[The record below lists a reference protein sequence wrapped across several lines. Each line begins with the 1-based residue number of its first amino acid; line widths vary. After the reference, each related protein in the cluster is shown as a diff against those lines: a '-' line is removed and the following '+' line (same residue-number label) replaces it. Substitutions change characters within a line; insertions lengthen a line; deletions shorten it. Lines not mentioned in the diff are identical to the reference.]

1 MSVVEKPA
9 VATVKLG
16 NLEVTR
22 FIIGGNPFSG
32 FGHQDEKLDCEM
44 LSYYTAERIKQTYH
58 QAEKLGVTTC
68 IARTDKHI
76 VRLMREYWEEGG
88 TIQWIGQTAGE
99 LGPAP
104 VGARQAIDNGAKACF
119 VHGGVADHLYH
130 QGDMS
135 ELKAAVNMIHDAGLP
150 AGIAGHQPVVFEYA
164 EEHLNCDF
172 YMCSYYNPIAR
183 EKSAEHVTQ
192 DERFKSEDRE
202 KMTAFIQKLS
212 KPVIHYKILAAGR
225 TAPKDAFAYAARAMR
240 PTDAVCV
247 GIFTK
252 HRPNEIAED
261 IAYLKEGLK
270 AVGQEG

>member
-1 MSVVEKPA
+1 MAIAEKPA
-9 VATVKLG
+9 VARVKLG
-16 NLEVTR
+16 NLEVSR

-32 FGHQDEKLDCEM
+32 FGHQDETLDQEM

-76 VRLMREYWEEGG
+76 TRLMREYREEGG

-99 LGPAP
+99 YGPATT
-104 VGARQAIDNGAKACF
+104 GARIAINNGAKACF

-130 QGDMS
+130 GGDMS
-135 ELKAAVNMIHDAGLP
+135 EVKAAVDMLHDAGLP
-150 AGIAGHQPVVFEYA
+150 AGMAGHQPVVFEWA

-172 YMCSYYNPIAR
+172 YMCSYYNPTSR
-183 EKSAEHVTQ
+183 EQSGLHVTQ
-192 DERFKSEDRE
+192 HERFHQDDRE
-202 KMTAFIQKLS
+202 KMTALIQKLT
-212 KPVIHYKILAAGR
+212 KPVIHYKVLAAGR
-225 TAPKDAFAYAARAMR
+225 NNPKEALEIVAKTMR

-252 HRPNEIAED
+252 HRPNEMAED
-261 IAYLKEGLK
+261 IAYLKAGLK